1 MTNRLLFLCS
11 CQFFDRPKDAVRAI
25 KRRLQQNAG
34 KNHTVIMYTLT
45 VSMHLRSVWKKSDYL
60 NDFRPISNV
69 CLFWFMF
76 VCVQI
81 LETCVKN
88 CGRRFHLL
96 VTNKDFI
103 QDLVKLIGPKNDPPA
118 ELQEKV

>member
-1 MTNRLLFLCS
+1 M
-11 CQFFDRPKDAVRAI
+11 
-25 KRRLQQNAG
+25 
-34 KNHTVIMYTLT
+34 
-45 VSMHLRSVWKKSDYL
+45 
-60 NDFRPISNV
+60 
-69 CLFWFMF
+69 
-76 VCVQI
+76 CVQI

-118 ELQEKV
+118 ELQEKVSYFLVIKNFFV